1 MMNGYNFDFAMS
13 AQISAKV
20 VEEMIKNTVEAQTGK
35 KVASVRIDTRTVTR
49 GIGVS
54 EVDVTEFA
62 GATVYFE
69 KEAAN

>member
-1 MMNGYNFDFAMS
+1 MNGYNFDFAMS

-54 EVDVTEFA
+54 EVGVTEFA

>member
-1 MMNGYNFDFAMS
+1 MNGYNFDFAMS

>member
-1 MMNGYNFDFAMS
+1 MNGYNFDFAMS

-49 GIGVS
+49 GMGVS